1 MDDGNHASLERTSC
15 HLREYHSLCAYP
27 TAPPQCIIGDAIVWW
42 RVCVIWR
49 NKVVYYIG
57 PILVSLTVGK
67 HQVLVLSYGRP
78 SSDTRTVFGIIG
90 YREPK
95 IAQSTRVTL
104 LITNNAF
111 VKAAAAVS
119 FSTNALATALTAYK
133 MWCVL

>member
-1 MDDGNHASLERTSC
+1 M
-15 HLREYHSLCAYP
+15 
-27 TAPPQCIIGDAIVWW
+27 
-42 RVCVIWR
+42 
-49 NKVVYYIG
+49 YYIG

-78 SSDTRTVFGIIG
+78 SSDTPTVFGIIG

>member
-1 MDDGNHASLERTSC
+1 M
-15 HLREYHSLCAYP
+15 
-27 TAPPQCIIGDAIVWW
+27 
-42 RVCVIWR
+42 
-49 NKVVYYIG
+49 
-57 PILVSLTVGK
+57 
-67 HQVLVLSYGRP
+67 LVLPYACP
-78 SSDTRTVFGIIG
+78 WSDTPTVFGIIG